1 MPSTLYTA
9 YVTSFTYRKANTDN
23 IEWTNHEDNVLVG
36 VGAKDEEDV
45 KRVIEAW
52 AKSKHREIWQID
64 YIYPIPRK
72 EFLSP
77 ISKPKPRWKWY
88 EVHGTT
94 DAPHYFHNKRY
105 DYTTIFGYIYAPNK
119 KAVKEQLRQMG
130 VTNVMYIDQSEKYTY
145 IPYCQYEK
153 NH

>member
-9 YVTSFTYRKANTDN
+9 YVSSFTYCKTNTDN

-64 YIYPIPRK
+64 DIHPIPRK

-77 ISKPKPRWKWY
+77 VSKPIPRWKWY
-88 EVHGTT
+88 EVHGTS
-94 DAPHYFHNKRY
+94 DVPCNFRHKRY
-105 DYTTIFGYIYAPNK
+105 DYTIIFGYIYAPNK
-119 KAVKEQLRQMG
+119 KVVKEKLRQMG
-130 VTNVMYIDQSEKYTY
+130 VTSIMYIDQGEKYTY